1 MKLHSFEHY
10 SHDLAMVA
18 RDAWIT
24 ARVKSAL
31 TRADPN
37 FGLHIHVKT
46 HGGEVLLSGMVDTH
60 RQCDQATDLARSV
73 PDVVDVDATGLRTH
87 VFKPG
92 GFDDE

>member
-1 MKLHSFEHY
+1 MKLHSFDHY

-18 RDAWIT
+18 RDAWMT

-60 RQCDQATDLARSV
+60 RQWEQATDLARSV
-73 PDVVDVDATGLRTH
+73 QGVMDVDASALHTH

-92 GFDDE
+92 SPDE

>member
-18 RDAWIT
+18 HDTLLT
-24 ARVKSAL
+24 AKVKSAL
-31 TRADPN
+31 TKAEPI

-46 HGGEVLLSGMVDTH
+46 HGGEVMLSGMVDTH
-60 RQCDQATDLARSV
+60 RQSEQAVDLARSV
-73 PDVVDVDATGLRTH
+73 PGVIDVDASGLRTH

-92 GFDDE
+92 SPDE

>member
-18 RDAWIT
+18 HDTLLT
-24 ARVKSAL
+24 AKVKSAL
-31 TRADPN
+31 TKAEPI

-60 RQCDQATDLARSV
+60 RQSEQAVELARSV
-73 PDVVDVDATGLRTH
+73 QGVIDVDASGLRTH

-92 GFDDE
+92 SPDE

>member
-18 RDAWIT
+18 RDTLLT
-24 ARVKSAL
+24 AKVKSAL
-31 TRADPN
+31 TKAEPT

-46 HGGEVLLSGMVDTH
+46 HGGEVMLSGMVDTH
-60 RQCDQATDLARSV
+60 RQSDQAIDLARSV
-73 PDVVDVDATGLRTH
+73 QGVIDVDASGLRTH

-92 GFDDE
+92 SPDE